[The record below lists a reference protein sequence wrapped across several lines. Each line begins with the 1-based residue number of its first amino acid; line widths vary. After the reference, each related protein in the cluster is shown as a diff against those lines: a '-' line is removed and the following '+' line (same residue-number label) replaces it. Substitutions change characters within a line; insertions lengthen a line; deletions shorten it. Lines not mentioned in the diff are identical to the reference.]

1 MCASTAGSGGGDVKG
16 AKGGMRDCRCC
27 YYTYVQW
34 MRKGMCACE
43 SESENGGQGDLV
55 N

>member
-1 MCASTAGSGGGDVKG
+1 MCASTAGNGGGDVKG
-16 AKGGMRDCRCC
+16 AKGGMGDCCCC

-43 SESENGGQGDLV
+43 SEREGGSGGLG
-55 N
+55 